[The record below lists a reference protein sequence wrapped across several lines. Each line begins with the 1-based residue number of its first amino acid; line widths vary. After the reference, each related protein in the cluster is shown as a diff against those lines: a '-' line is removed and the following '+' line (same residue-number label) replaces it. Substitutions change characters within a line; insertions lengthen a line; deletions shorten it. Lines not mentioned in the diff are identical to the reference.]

1 MTRHS
6 RVLRKAAA
14 IHLVLTVVIAAGL
27 LVLLCPTV
35 SARIGPMKRAAGAL
49 VFIWFE
55 MYVDH
60 FRRAHRGTSV
70 LPVNPWVVFFAF
82 LSSVQ
87 SVCLSTPV
95 CDYGFPYR
103 SGHILQASTCPTARA
118 VRYDAVYHEVMS
130 EIGGWWEPGSL
141 YFKVSFQWTGKR
153 ERLVERLPQS
163 CLAGSW
169 TPVLARTGRGEGHGR
184 RRRNWLLDSSITRDR
199 SEARGKRNFQDQG
212 TISSG
217 TR

>member
-14 IHLVLTVVIAAGL
+14 VHLVLTVVIAAGL

-70 LPVNPWVVFFAF
+70 LPVNPWVVFFPF

-87 SVCLSTPV
+87 SDCLSTLV

-103 SGHILQASTCPTARA
+103 SGDILQGSTCPTARA

-141 YFKVSFQWTGKR
+141 YFKVSFRWTGKR
-153 ERLVERLPQS
+153 ERLVERLFQS

-169 TPVLARTGRGEGHGR
+169 TPVLARTGR
-184 RRRNWLLDSSITRDR
+184 
-199 SEARGKRNFQDQG
+199 
-212 TISSG
+212 
-217 TR
+217 